1 MNKKKEN
8 TEELKAKAALLE
20 MMRADVLEL
29 EIKARKW
36 KAEYEIMLYM
46 MEADKITPQYQEFM
60 KAKKES
66 IDKIAA
72 QLGQQSDVE
81 DSETKVVELKP
92 SDNV

>member
-1 MNKKKEN
+1 MSKLKKEVE
-8 TEELKAKAALLE
+8 TPLLE
-20 MMRADVLEL
+20 RMRAEVLEL

-60 KAKKES
+60 KAKKEN

-72 QLGQQSDVE
+72 ELSKQATEVE
-81 DSETKVVELKP
+81 VVTEN
-92 SDNV
+92 SVENE